1 MTRIVV
7 TVAVALALGPHHAR
21 RAGRAGWTRV
31 PQHSDVAHV
40 RDDGAGVLD
49 DAQSDLQLSIV
60 RLFGERC
67 TNRYSDSRGTS
78 NLPTTTVVATYPSI
92 GTFIDEVRV
101 VPPLFK
107 ALKATASGT
116 GPGVRNSET
125 TFTYD
130 SQGRLL
136 KEVTTGST
144 ATTTYTEWDAAGRPT
159 RMQDIGPGFNNTRVV
174 SYDDAQRTRTT
185 RVIPQGQSQAVIT
198 TVETFNADGNPVRQ
212 VASGG
217 PSASTTT
224 ITINTSERV
233 CR

>member
-7 TVAVALALGPHHAR
+7 TVAVALALGPHHA
-21 RAGRAGWTRV
+21 AAQGAL
-31 PQHSDVAHV
+31 
-40 RDDGAGVLD
+40 DGPACRNIPTSLTYVTM
-49 DAQSDLQLSIV
+49 AQGFSTTLNQTC
-60 RLFGERC
+60 LFDRESFRGSC
-67 TNRYSDSRGTS
+67 TNRYADSRGTS
-78 NLPTTTVVATYPSI
+78 NLPATTVVATYPSI

-159 RMQDIGPGFNNTRVV
+159 KMQDIGPGFNNTRAVT
-174 SYDDAQRTRTT
+174 YDGAQRTRTT

>member
-1 MTRIVV
+1 MTRFVA
-7 TVAVALALGPHHAR
+7 TVAVGLTFGLHNAAAQAPGGPACR
-21 RAGRAGWTRV
+21 NIPTSLTYV
-31 PQHSDVAHV
+31 TM
-40 RDDGAGVLD
+40 
-49 DAQSDLQLSIV
+49 AQGFSTTLNQTCSFD
-60 RLFGERC
+60 REAFRGTC
-67 TNRYSDSRGTS
+67 TNHYADSRGTS
-78 NLPTTTVVATYPSI
+78 NLPTTSVVATYASI
-92 GTFIDEVRV
+92 GAFIDEVRV

-107 ALKATASGT
+107 ALKATATGT

-136 KEVTTGST
+136 KEATSGST
-144 ATTTYTEWDAAGRPT
+144 ATTTYTEWDGAGRPT
-159 RMQDIGPGFNNTRVV
+159 KVLDAGPGFNNTRVV
-174 SYDDAQRTRTT
+174 SYDDGQRTRTT
-185 RVIPQGQSQAVIT
+185 RVIPSGQSQAVIT

-224 ITINTSERV
+224 ITINSTERV

>member
-1 MTRIVV
+1 MTRIVA
-7 TVAVALALGPHHAR
+7 TIAVALALGPHNA
-21 RAGRAGWTRV
+21 AAQA
-31 PQHSDVAHV
+31 P
-40 RDDGAGVLD
+40 DGPACRNIPTSLTYVTM
-49 DAQSDLQLSIV
+49 AQGFSTTLNQTCSFDREAFRGTCS
-60 RLFGERC
+60 
-67 TNRYSDSRGTS
+67 NRYSDSRGTS
-78 NLPTTTVVATYPSI
+78 NLPTTSVVATYVSV
-92 GTFIDEVRV
+92 GAFIDEVRV

-107 ALKATASGT
+107 ALKAAATGT

-159 RMQDIGPGFNNTRVV
+159 KVQDAGPGFNNTRVV
-174 SYDDAQRTRTT
+174 SYDDGQRTRTT
-185 RVIPQGQSQAVIT
+185 RVIPAGQSQAVIT

-224 ITINTSERV
+224 ITINNTERV